1 MKIVIQRVLTAKVE
15 VAGEIVGQIGRG
27 LLVLCGFSQQDNAEQ
42 LDWMAKKLL
51 QLRIFDDDNG
61 QMNLALADV
70 AGELL
75 VVSQFTLYASTK
87 KGNRPSFVAAAK
99 PAEAK
104 ALYEQWLE
112 KLSSMMGKK
121 PESGIFA
128 ADMQISLVNDGPV
141 TIIIDSENRL

>member
-1 MKIVIQRVLTAKVE
+1 MKIVIQRVLSAKVE

-27 LLVLCGFSQQDNAEQ
+27 LLVLCGFSQLDNAEQ

-61 QMNLALADV
+61 QMNLDLASV

-104 ALYEQWLE
+104 ALYELWLE

>member
-1 MKIVIQRVLTAKVE
+1 MKIVIQRVLSAKVE

-27 LLVLCGFSQQDNAEQ
+27 LLVLCGFSQQDNDEQ

-112 KLSSMMGKK
+112 NLSSMMGKK